1 MSANIITTDSA
12 TEVVEASAP
21 LSAEDSLRAEGYAL
35 LGAML
40 RGPAT
45 QELLDLLAAI
55 EIDHPRS
62 AIEHA
67 YNVLQQSASRTT
79 PSAASQEYNSL
90 FIGIGRGEL
99 LPFGSWYQT
108 GFMMEKPLISLR
120 QDLSDMGFERQQNT
134 HEPEDHVAAL
144 CEVMAY
150 LVQEGSTEQQQR
162 FFCSHIQ
169 GWIQRFFEDLQNA
182 NNSNFY
188 IAVGQLG
195 ESLMQTEINRFNQP
209 Q

>member
-1 MSANIITTDSA
+1 MSAEIITTDGA
-12 TEVVEASAP
+12 LEPTTQPPA

-35 LGAML
+35 LGALL
-40 RGPAT
+40 RAPAS
-45 QELLDLLAAI
+45 QELLNLLAGI
-55 EIDHPRS
+55 EIDSARS
-62 AIEHA
+62 PIEHA
-67 YNVLQQSASRTT
+67 YSTLQQSASH
-79 PSAASQEYNSL
+79 SQASSVSQEYQSL

-108 GFMMEKPLISLR
+108 GFMMEKPLIKLR
-120 QDLSDMGFERQQNT
+120 QDLAELGFERQQQT

-150 LVQEGSTEQQQR
+150 LVQEHSNEQQQR
-162 FFCSHIQ
+162 FFRSHIQ
-169 GWIQRFFEDLQNA
+169 GWILRFFEDLQNA
-182 NNSNFY
+182 NNASFY

-195 ESLMQTEINRFNQP
+195 EALMQTEINRFNQP